1 MFENKN
7 QELTP
12 ISTLGEFGLI
22 KHLTQFSLLRILL
35 QNWVWE
41 MMQRLSMPKGKRF

>member
-12 ISTLGEFGLI
+12 ISALGEFGLI
-22 KHLTQFSLLRILL
+22 KHLTQFFPI
-35 QNWVWE
+35 
-41 MMQRLSMPKGKRF
+41 